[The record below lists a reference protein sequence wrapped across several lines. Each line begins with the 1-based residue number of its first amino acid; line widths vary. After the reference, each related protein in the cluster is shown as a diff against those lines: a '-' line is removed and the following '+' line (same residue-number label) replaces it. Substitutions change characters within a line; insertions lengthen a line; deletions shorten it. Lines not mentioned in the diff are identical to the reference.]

1 MSSNDG
7 SASDADA
14 NVQKPSTR
22 RSGSAEEREARKAI
36 TRIERQLE
44 RVGVR
49 EAKLNAAI
57 VDAGQDYERLAQ
69 LSAELQ
75 EVAAERDELEL
86 EWLEAAEALD

>member
-1 MSSNDG
+1 VPLRGGNPA
-7 SASDADA
+7 SAGGD
-14 NVQKPSTR
+14 VQKASP
-22 RSGSAEEREARKAI
+22 GSAEERQARKAI

-57 VDAGQDYERLAQ
+57 LDAGQDYERLAE

-75 EVAAERDELEL
+75 GVAAERDALEL